1 MPSFKYTAMDNKG
14 KKMKGTFTAGSAND
28 VSEMLKEKHFF
39 PVSIEENKASKDQE
53 SVFARFSKVN
63 NKDLAVFCRQFYA
76 MLNAGIPIIN
86 CIDIIQ
92 QQTVKKRFQGVI
104 ADLFEQLQKGY
115 TFSEALKQNA
125 DVFPNIMINMV
136 EAGEVSGNLDLIME
150 RLSVHFEKE
159 YKINNKIKSAMAY
172 PAVLAIVT
180 IGVVVFLL
188 MVVMPTFIGM
198 FAGAGVA
205 LPKPTLIMMG
215 ISDFLRTKWYIVIF
229 VGALISYLL
238 FKTRQNDKLREGQDK
253 FLLKRMPILNDI
265 TTKIVSSRF
274 TRTMSTLLGSGV
286 ELLTAIEITSRV
298 TGNKYVETVLGK
310 VSEDVKK
317 GVTMSEP
324 LKRYAVFPPMI
335 SSMIK
340 IGEDSG
346 ALDNILDKTA
356 NFYDDELD
364 TAIQKLTSLVE
375 PIMIVIMGAIVGFIV
390 VAMMMPMFDMLQT
403 VS

>member
-14 KKMKGTFTAGSAND
+14 KRMKGTFTAASAND
-28 VSEMLKEKHFF
+28 VSEMLKEKKFF
-39 PVSIEENKASKDQE
+39 PVTIEENKSSKESE

-92 QQTVKKRFQGVI
+92 QQTVKKKFQNVI

-125 DVFPNIMINMV
+125 DVFPSIMINMV

-180 IGVVVFLL
+180 IGVVTFLL

-229 VGALISYLL
+229 ATALIIYLL
-238 FKTRQNDKLREGQDK
+238 MKTRQNDKLREGQDK
-253 FLLKRMPILNDI
+253 FLLKRMPVLNDI